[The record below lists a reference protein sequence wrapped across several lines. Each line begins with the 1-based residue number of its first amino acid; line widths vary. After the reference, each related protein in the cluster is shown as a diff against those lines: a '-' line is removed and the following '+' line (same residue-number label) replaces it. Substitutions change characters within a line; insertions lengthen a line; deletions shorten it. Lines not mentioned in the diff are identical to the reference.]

1 MKNNDQS
8 KNRNSSDQN
17 SFCAEWIG
25 ELYRSCPKIY
35 YKDKKKLVLSVLNH
49 RNGSLCAPHQEILF
63 LGSWIIEIAVVR
75 ITIMNMCPTAYNIF
89 RCHKFLS
96 LLTDCESHISPKN
109 SDQPMRGLFNLP
121 DDQTHIF
128 APVV

>member
-35 YKDKKKLVLSVLNH
+35 YKDKK
-49 RNGSLCAPHQEILF
+49 I
-63 LGSWIIEIAVVR
+63 
-75 ITIMNMCPTAYNIF
+75 
-89 RCHKFLS
+89 
-96 LLTDCESHISPKN
+96 
-109 SDQPMRGLFNLP
+109 
-121 DDQTHIF
+121 
-128 APVV
+128 